1 MRKNSKAITN
11 KKFLRKSDNLF
22 TQNII
27 SLDNK
32 KNKKYLDNLEYQKY
46 LRNLNNESSDYIE

>member
-1 MRKNSKAITN
+1 MRKISKAITN

-22 TQNII
+22 TQNTI
-27 SLDNK
+27 SVDNK
-32 KNKKYLDNLEYQKY
+32 KNKKYLDNLEYQRY